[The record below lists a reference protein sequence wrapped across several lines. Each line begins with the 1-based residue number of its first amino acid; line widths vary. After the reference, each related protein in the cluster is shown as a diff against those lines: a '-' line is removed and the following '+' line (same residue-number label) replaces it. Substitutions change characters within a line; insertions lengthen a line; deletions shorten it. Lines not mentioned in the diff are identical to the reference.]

1 MRPRA
6 VDEFLRKAR
15 IPFTVFRH
23 PAAFTA
29 ERQAALSHV
38 QGRSWAKTVVLVAD
52 DQPVLA
58 VLPAHLKVNFDQLGA
73 LIPAATLRLA
83 SEPELANLWP
93 DCELGATLP
102 FATRSPVRV
111 FVDRSLVGDPEMVF
125 SAGTHTEAIRI
136 HYWDFHELTQPVV
149 GHFAERTRG

>member
-1 MRPRA
+1 
-6 VDEFLRKAR
+6 
-15 IPFTVFRH
+15 
-23 PAAFTA
+23 
-29 ERQAALSHV
+29 
-38 QGRSWAKTVVLVAD
+38 
-52 DQPVLA
+52 

-149 GHFAERTRG
+149 GHFAERTVSGGCRMPVE